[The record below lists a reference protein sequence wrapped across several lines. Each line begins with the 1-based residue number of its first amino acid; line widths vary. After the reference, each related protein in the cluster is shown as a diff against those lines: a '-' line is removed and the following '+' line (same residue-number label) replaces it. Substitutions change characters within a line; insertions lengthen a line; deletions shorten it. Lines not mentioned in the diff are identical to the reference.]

1 MITALGLLGAGCIGF
16 GVFPYL
22 ILHHV
27 AEPDAGGLT
36 DAGAYAKGML
46 SAGNRL
52 PIPSVSFASFSPAEL
67 LTVAATVIAG
77 LLLAAWYIRVP
88 EPRPVAWL
96 RALHTDSVNDY
107 ASYLTVGGIITA
119 AALLAR

>member
-1 MITALGLLGAGCIGF
+1 M
-16 GVFPYL
+16 
-22 ILHHV
+22 
-27 AEPDAGGLT
+27 AEPAAGGLT

-46 SAGNRL
+46 STGNRL
-52 PIPSVSFASFSPAEL
+52 PIPSVSFAYFSPSEL

-77 LLLAAWYIRVP
+77 LMLAAWYIRVP

-96 RALHTDSVNDY
+96 RALHTGSVNDY
-107 ASYLTVGGIITA
+107 ASYLTVGGVITV